1 MKPILLAALLALA
14 AGCNPDED
22 DQPLTRDEAR
32 ATLDEAEL
40 STRAEALTSE
50 MVTLT
55 TDFTL
60 GDALD
65 AAAENL
71 RAFVAAQVPCATVTR
86 ADRTVT
92 VDFGDTGACRYN
104 GRAWTGRAEVG
115 VTRADD
121 TVVVEHRWTD
131 LSDGHLTVEGTATVT
146 GDARDHSRRVV
157 HAMRWS
163 DGEHTA
169 TGEGDRTQT
178 LLDGGDGIR
187 VDGERRWTGFAG
199 GEWTLSIEGVELRR
213 RDPLPQAGRY
223 VLTNPLHRTMVL
235 RFTRTDA
242 RTITVEISGGR
253 RSYTFDVSSIE

>member
-22 DQPLTRDEAR
+22 DQPLTRDEAE
-32 ATLDEAEL
+32 AALDEAAR
-40 STRAEALTSE
+40 STGAEALTSE

-71 RAFVAAQVPCATVTR
+71 RAFVATQVPCATVTR
-86 ADRTVT
+86 AERSVT

-104 GRAWTGRAEVG
+104 GRAWTGRAEVT

-121 TVVVEHRWTD
+121 TVAVEHRWTD
-131 LSDGHLTVEGTATVT
+131 LSDGRLTVEGTATVT
-146 GDARDHSRRVV
+146 WDPSARSRRVI

-163 DGEHTA
+163 DGEHTGS
-169 TGEGDRTQT
+169 GEGDRTQT
-178 LLDGGDGIR
+178 LLDDGDGIH
-187 VDGERRWTGFAG
+187 VDGERRWIGFAG
-199 GEWTLSIEGVELRR
+199 GEWALSIEGVELRR
-213 RDPLPQAGRY
+213 RDPLPQSGRY
-223 VLTNPLHRTMVL
+223 VLTNPWQRTLVL
-235 RFTRTDA
+235 GFTRADA
-242 RTITVEISGGR
+242 RTITVEITGGR
-253 RSYTFDVSSIE
+253 RSFSFQVFSIE